1 MGVNTKRSQKNCT
14 MNLIEIIKKLDI
26 KTVYDIGANQG
37 HWSINAKSY
46 LPEAKF
52 YLFEA
57 SNYYEE
63 RLQNTKL
70 DFFIELLSDEVGKEV
85 DFYDST
91 ASGESYYKEN
101 TIWNINFI
109 PKKILTNTIDNF
121 VLTNNIPLPEFI
133 KLDTQGSEL
142 DILKGA
148 SDTMKNVKV
157 ILTEMPIIEYNEGA
171 PDIQEYL
178 NYFDKAG
185 FYPMNLEQ
193 AHHLD
198 NVLVQ
203 IDIVFL
209 RKELKIELFGKN
221 NMLLL

>member
-1 MGVNTKRSQKNCT
+1 

-37 HWSINAKSY
+37 HWSINAKSF

-57 SNYYEE
+57 SNYYKE
-63 RLQNTKL
+63 RLQNTGL

>member
-1 MGVNTKRSQKNCT
+1 
-14 MNLIEIIKKLDI
+14 MNLIEIVKKLDI

-57 SNYYEE
+57 SNYYKE

-101 TIWNINFI
+101 TIWNINYI
-109 PKKILTNTIDNF
+109 PKKRLTNTIDNF
-121 VLTNNIPLPEFI
+121 VLTNKIPLPEFI

-171 PDIQEYL
+171 PDIQVYV
-178 NYFDKAG
+178 NYFDKSG